1 MCSIVRSFASLALAG
16 TLVSACGAAAAPTPT
31 ATPTAA
37 PAAPTPAATPDPPA
51 TPAATATPAPAT
63 AGPADQ
69 GVHVTGT
76 EVVVAVTDRGTATTV
91 GGVVQV
97 RGIVAT
103 TTDTTSDPRVSGT
116 GTIGGNYDRWPPG
129 PEATQWGTYR
139 LENDGGSWEGTW
151 AGTAYGAP
159 GLPPVEDASVWL
171 IGAGGYAGL
180 SYYFH
185 FHGSNGTYAIDG
197 LVFPGSPPA
206 QSP

>member
-1 MCSIVRSFASLALAG
+1 MRSIVRSFAALAIAG
-16 TLVSACGAAAAPTPT
+16 TLVSACGAAVAPMPT

-37 PAAPTPAATPDPPA
+37 PAAPTPAAIPDPTA

-69 GVHVTGT
+69 AVHVTGT
-76 EVVVAVTDRGTATTV
+76 EVVVAVTDGGTATTV

-116 GTIGGNYDRWPPG
+116 GTIGGNYDRWVG
-129 PEATQWGTYR
+129 GATQWGTYR
-139 LENDGGSWEGTW
+139 LENEGGSWEGTW
-151 AGTAYGAP
+151 AGIAYGAT
-159 GLPPVEDASVWL
+159 GVPPIEDASVWL

-180 SYYFH
+180 SYYFQ
-185 FHGSNGTYAIDG
+185 FHGSNGTYEIDG
-197 LVFPGSPPA
+197 LVFPGLPPA